1 MYLADNHVHSRI
13 SPDSKASM
21 LELAAAA
28 EAAGLDEICFTDH
41 LETVVWRENKRPA
54 GFDWSALEREY
65 RETQASWRGRTRL
78 RLEVELGDVPFNT
91 AHAETLM
98 AQAPELDFVIG
109 SVHMLT
115 EAITDVDLFHF
126 DPADEAEA
134 LRGMADYLE
143 LVRQTALFGHFSVL
157 GHLTLPLRYLNELRG
172 FQLTFDDFGAEIG
185 EILRLVIQ
193 SGRGIE
199 LNTNH
204 GHQFLPDE
212 KWLRLYRSLGGEIIT
227 LGSDAHRPCD
237 VGRAIREGQELLRQ
251 CGFRRFC
258 TFEKMEPVWHEL

>member
-1 MYLADNHVHSRI
+1 MYLADNHTHSRI
-13 SPDSKASM
+13 SPDGKASM
-21 LELAAAA
+21 LEMAAAA

-54 GFDWSALEREY
+54 DFDWSALEREY
-65 RETQASWRGRTRL
+65 RETQANWQGRTRL
-78 RLEVELGDVPFNT
+78 RLGVELGDVPFNT

-237 VGRAIREGQELLRQ
+237 VGRAIWEGQELLRQ

>member
-1 MYLADNHVHSRI
+1 MYLADNHTHSRI

-21 LELAAAA
+21 LEMAAAA
-28 EAAGLDEICFTDH
+28 EAAGLEEICFTDH

-54 GFDWSALEREY
+54 DFDWSALEREY
-65 RETQASWRGRTRL
+65 RETQASWQGRTRL
-78 RLEVELGDVPFNT
+78 GLGVELGDVPFNT
-91 AHAETLM
+91 AHAGELM

-185 EILRLVIQ
+185 EILRIVVQ

-204 GHQFLPDE
+204 GHQFLPDG

-237 VGRAIREGQELLRQ
+237 VGRSIREGQELLRQ